1 MASPSRSYP
10 PILLLV
16 GGFVALVTVLSL
28 ATTTRNLFQ
37 LYDQASQVAH
47 THELIGEIQKTQG
60 LVSDAETMSRS
71 YILSGDRKFLT
82 SFETAANGLKGQLS
96 HLKQLSDDN
105 AQQQKFCLELT
116 RLCEERMAQVANSLT
131 VYDRDGLEAAK
142 AELNK
147 SIEPNAQSSINGII
161 GAMILE
167 EERLLSARAGQT
179 RDTRNAALLTSVFVA
194 LVALAAIGS
203 FFYAVNKHLVDR
215 QLAVKEIAE
224 RGDRL
229 RATLASIGDAV
240 IVTDEMH
247 IVTNMN
253 SVAER
258 LTSAEHGEA
267 VGKPLSA
274 LFHIVNEF
282 TRTPVENP
290 AESALAKGTVV
301 RQADH
306 VALVAKDGRQYPVDI
321 SASPIR
327 SREGEVQGCVLV
339 FRDLS
344 ERRLQE
350 LELRNKSEQL
360 RLTASVGGL
369 GAVVI
374 DYVHGTATLDAT
386 AAKIFG
392 FEDRATLPRNEL
404 HARIHPEDL
413 GRVVDAVDAAMKSKD
428 SGIISLEHRICPPDG
443 DIRWVSVRMK
453 ILFDEILGDPT
464 PVCST
469 VAVRDVTE
477 MIRNQQE
484 ADARAKFQSVAVE
497 LLEKLGQIDDEDEIR
512 RLAASA
518 VAENLQADRAG
529 FAEVADDATVT
540 VSECWSSGRLAHLS
554 GHFDSTMVGNEFFN
568 GLRAGETMVVENA
581 STAPLTKDS
590 EYFAAS
596 KILASISVPIMRQGA
611 WHASMFLHQAT
622 PRQWDIE
629 EVRFVKKI
637 ALLTWDVIERAR
649 VRRRLQEGEQF
660 LRDVLDNLFAFVGV
674 ISVDGT
680 LIEVNRA
687 PLDAAGI
694 AKAEVVGKPYWDT
707 HWWNYSPEAQQ
718 FVRDSIA
725 RANAGEIVRQDVQVR
740 MRGDELEWINY
751 QIAPLRDSHGRITH
765 LIPSG
770 MSLKERKK
778 AEVALRES
786 EQRARALADN
796 MSQHAWM
803 ANDLGAIVWFNR
815 RWYDYTG
822 LAAADS
828 RDSGWI
834 NAIHPADRDEIRD
847 SLRHSFLTGEPWEQT
862 FQLRSKTGEYRWFL
876 ARALPLRDED
886 GRITRWFGS
895 NTDVTEQKSYEASLR
910 EARDAAEAASRSRGE
925 FLANMSHEIRTPMTA
940 IMGHLDILADHISDP
955 DNLQSIDII
964 RRNGKFLLQL
974 INDILDL
981 SKIDAGKLSIDRE
994 KVRPDL
1000 VLAELR
1006 SLMDLRAKEKRL
1018 RLEFNFD
1025 GKMPQFIKTDATRL
1039 RQVLLNL
1046 VGNAIKFTEQGNV
1059 RVVARYDHDKRQMA
1073 FEIADTGVGIASK
1086 NLSMLFQPFT
1096 QVDSS
1101 DTRVFGGTGLGL
1113 AISRRL
1119 AQLLGGDISVASQL
1133 HKGSTFVLQIDCGEI
1148 TDVPL
1153 IEPSLTVVD
1162 ALETLQQ
1169 NSLDDRIDG
1178 CILIVDDR
1186 RDIRFVAQHF
1196 IEKAGGRVVTATNG
1210 RQALDI
1216 LAEGQPDA
1224 PRIDLVLMDMQ
1235 MPIMDGYQTVS
1246 ELRMR
1251 GFTKPIIALTA
1262 NAMRADRERC
1272 IVAGCTD
1279 YLSKPLDG
1287 PLLVR
1292 TIVQYL
1298 RRAPYVTDGETAAA
1312 GD

>member
-1 MASPSRSYP
+1 MASVSRSYP

-16 GGFVALVTVLSL
+16 GGFVALVIVLSL
-28 ATTTRNLFQ
+28 ATTMRSLVQ
-37 LYDQASQVAH
+37 LDDEASQVAH
-47 THELIGEIQKTQG
+47 THELIGDIQKAQG
-60 LVSDAETMSRS
+60 LVSDAETTSRS
-71 YILSGDRKFLT
+71 YIFSGDRRFLS
-82 SFETAANGLKGQLS
+82 SFEKTANGLKGQLS
-96 HLKQLSDDN
+96 HLKELSNDN
-105 AQQQKFCLELT
+105 ATQQKYFLELN
-116 RLCEERMAQVANSLT
+116 RLCDERTGQIEKVLGA
-131 VYDRDGLEAAK
+131 YDREGFEAAK
-142 AELNK
+142 TQINNNIKLDTQA
-147 SIEPNAQSSINGII
+147 SINGVI

-167 EERLLSARAGQT
+167 EQRLLADRAGQT
-179 RDTRNAALLTSVFVA
+179 RATRNSALMTSIFVA
-194 LVALAAIGS
+194 MVALAAIGS
-203 FFYAVNKHLVDR
+203 FFYIINKHLVDR
-215 QLAVKEIAE
+215 QLAVKEISE

-240 IVTDEMH
+240 IVTDEMGT
-247 IVTNMN
+247 VTNMN

-258 LTSAEHGEA
+258 LTGSDHGEA
-267 VGKPLSA
+267 IGQPLDQ
-274 LFHIVNEF
+274 LFSIVNEF
-282 TRTPVENP
+282 SRLPIDNP
-290 AESALAKGTVV
+290 AKRALAEATVV

-306 VALVAKDGRQYPVDI
+306 VLFVAKHGGQCPIDI

-327 SREGEVQGCVLV
+327 TREGEVQGCVLV

-350 LELRNKSEQL
+350 VELRNKSEQL
-360 RLTASVGGL
+360 RLTAAVGGL
-369 GAVVI
+369 GAIVI
-374 DYVHGTATLDAT
+374 DYVHGMATLDAT

-392 FEDRATLPRNEL
+392 FDRLSLPREEL
-404 HARIHPEDL
+404 HGRIHPEDL
-413 GRVVDAVDAAMKSKD
+413 GRVLDTVNAALKAKD
-428 SGIISLEHRICPPDG
+428 SSAISLEHRICPPDG

-453 ILFDEILGDPT
+453 ILFDDILGEAT
-464 PVCST
+464 PVCAT
-469 VAVRDVTE
+469 VAVLDVTE
-477 MIRNQQE
+477 TIRNQQE
-484 ADARAKFQSVAVE
+484 TAARAKFQSIAIE

-518 VAENLQADRAG
+518 VGEHLGADRAG
-529 FAEVADDATVT
+529 FAEVVDDAAVT
-540 VSECWSSGRLAHLS
+540 VSECWSNGRLAVIAGPFGTS
-554 GHFDSTMVGNEFFN
+554 IVGDEFFDR
-568 GLRAGETMVVENA
+568 LRGGETMVVNNA
-581 STAPLTKDS
+581 QAEPLTKDS
-590 EYFAAS
+590 EYFSSS
-596 KILASISVPIMRQGA
+596 KILASISVPIMRQGE
-611 WHASMFLHQAT
+611 WRASMFLHQAT
-622 PRQWDIE
+622 PRDWDSE
-629 EVRFVKKI
+629 EVGFVKKI

-649 VRRRLQEGEQF
+649 VRRSLQEGEQF

-674 ISVDGT
+674 IAVDGT
-680 LIEVNRA
+680 LVQINRA

-694 AKAEVVGKPYWDT
+694 VKDAVIGKPFWET
-707 HWWNYSPEAQQ
+707 HWWSFSPEAQQ

-725 RANAGEIVRQDVQVR
+725 RASAGDIVRQDVQVR
-740 MRGDELEWINY
+740 MRGDELEWIDY
-751 QIAPLRDSHGRITH
+751 QIAPLRDLQGRITH

-778 AEVALRES
+778 AEVALRDS

-803 ANDLGAIVWFNR
+803 GNELGAIVWFNR
-815 RWYDYTG
+815 RWHDYTG
-822 LAAADS
+822 LSAADS
-828 RDSGWI
+828 RDAGWI
-834 NAIHPADRDEIRD
+834 SAIHPADRDEIRN
-847 SLRHSFLTGEPWEQT
+847 SLRHSFVTGEPWEQT
-862 FQLRSKTGEYRWFL
+862 FQLRGKAGEYRWFL
-876 ARALPLRDED
+876 SRALPLRDDD

-895 NTDVTEQKSYEASLR
+895 NTDITEQKSYETSLR
-910 EARDAAEAASRSRGE
+910 EARDAAEAASRSRGA

-940 IMGHLDILADHISDP
+940 IMGHLDILADHVSDP

-981 SKIDAGKLSIDRE
+981 SKIDAGKLSIDRD

-1018 RLEFNFD
+1018 RLEFGFD
-1025 GKMPQFIKTDATRL
+1025 GKLPQFIKTDATRL

-1059 RVVARYDHDKRQMA
+1059 RVVARYDHDKKLMV
-1073 FEIADTGVGIASK
+1073 FEIADTGVGIAPD
-1086 NLSMLFQPFT
+1086 NIGMLFQPFT

-1119 AQLLGGDISVASQL
+1119 AQLLGGDISVSSQL
-1133 HKGSTFVLQIDCGEI
+1133 NKGSTFVLQIDCGEVNN
-1148 TDVPL
+1148 VPL

-1162 ALETLQQ
+1162 APDSLQQ
-1169 NSLDDRIDG
+1169 NLADDKIDG

-1196 IEKAGGRVVTATNG
+1196 IEKAGGRVMTAING
-1210 RQALDI
+1210 RQALDV
-1216 LAEGQPDA
+1216 LADDQPEA
-1224 PRIDLVLMDMQ
+1224 PNIDLVLMDMQ
-1235 MPIMDGYQTVS
+1235 MPVMDGYQTVS
-1246 ELRMR
+1246 ALRSR
-1251 GFTKPIIALTA
+1251 GFNKPIIALTA

-1298 RRAPYVTDGETAAA
+1298 HQVPS
-1312 GD
+1312 